1 SMFIIHLV
9 LVSLFGL
16 NPVRFVQKVIPVLL
30 FAFTSRSSAGTI
42 PLNINAQKNALGV
55 DQGVANMSA
64 SFGATMGQNGCAGIY
79 PAMLAVM
86 IAPSV
91 GIDPLTFSF
100 IIPLVLI
107 IGISSFGIA
116 GVGGGAT
123 FAALI
128 VLSSLNLPVAL
139 AGILISVEALI
150 DMGRTALNVNGSMV
164 AGTIT

>member
-1 SMFIIHLV
+1 
-9 LVSLFGL
+9 
-16 NPVRFVQKVIPVLL
+16 
-30 FAFTSRSSAGTI
+30 
-42 PLNINAQKNALGV
+42 
-55 DQGVANMSA
+55 SA

-86 IAPSV
+86 IAPTV
-91 GIDPLTFSF
+91 GIDPLTISF
-100 IIPLVLI
+100 IVPLVLI

-150 DMGRTALNVNGSMV
+150 DMRRTALNVNGSMV
-164 AGTIT
+164 TGTLTSKDLNNYDNETFKNEVTIETSSAIKNKKTSLLI